1 VGGGGV
7 AGVGGA
13 GGRAGAGGGGG
24 AGGGRSQGRRGAP
37 TRFLTVLYDMLV
49 AGNPQIWWERETGS
63 VVIEDPQLFE
73 AETMPLH
80 FSEPKMSLFL
90 RQLSCYGF
98 KKPGKGLREQGR
110 YRHPEC
116 HWKDVSCIKS
126 LLSKKVYDQKRL
138 EKAIRNSSAVAGASS
153 ADDGPCGNGGGGGV
167 GGSVDP
173 GTRGGSSSTGL
184 MMEGEDSDGAEV
196 VEVERTE
203 LEIATEAAVV
213 RGKGVSRQARKE
225 LRQSMTRSQLGRW
238 QMEQTAKLMME
249 VMRLNSKLVKGLKE
263 CRARG
268 GPPRIR
274 RCRVNSPAVAKIRLE
289 HARLRRRVRQLED
302 EVANR
307 GLPVLP

>member
-1 VGGGGV
+1 
-7 AGVGGA
+7 
-13 GGRAGAGGGGG
+13 
-24 AGGGRSQGRRGAP
+24 
-37 TRFLTVLYDMLV
+37 MLV
-49 AGNPQIWWERETGS
+49 AGNSQIWWERETGS

-80 FSEPKMSLFL
+80 FSDPKMSLFL
-90 RQLSCYGF
+90 RQLSFYGF
-98 KKPGKGLREQGR
+98 KKPGKSLREQGR
-110 YRHPEC
+110 YQHPEC
-116 HWKDVSCIKS
+116 RWKDVSCIKS
-126 LLSKKVYDQKRL
+126 LLSKKMYDQKRL
-138 EKAIRNSSAVAGASS
+138 EKAIRNSSAAAGASG
-153 ADDGPCGNGGGGGV
+153 ANDGPCGNGGG
-167 GGSVDP
+167 SVDS
-173 GTRGGSSSTGL
+173 GARKGSSGGDL
-184 MMEGEDSDGAEV
+184 MVEGEDSDGVEV

-307 GLPVLP
+307 GLPVLPM